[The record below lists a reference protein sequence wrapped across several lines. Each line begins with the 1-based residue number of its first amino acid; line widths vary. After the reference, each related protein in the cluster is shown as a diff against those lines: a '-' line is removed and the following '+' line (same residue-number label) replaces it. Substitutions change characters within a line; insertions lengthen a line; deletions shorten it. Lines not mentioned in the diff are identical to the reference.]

1 MFFYK
6 INYLTLK
13 MKLIN
18 VIMNLELGDNMID
31 YSRADNSKNHRNSFM
46 KMIQSINNDI
56 ESLKMKY
63 ENIWNKLEIDR
74 KLLAQ
79 SIEESIRILKE
90 LKIKTDK
97 PLNQYSRDEVPGILF
112 KIARDLDDT
121 VVEQKDKIVENAK
134 TIESRFK
141 FIKTK
146 SEELENLE
154 NKLSSY
160 YVKEQDYDDE
170 VVIDLASYKKKKDKQ
185 EDNLTL
191 TQELDDLVKNTFNIK
206 DEEEDYTRLKITK
219 DFSLEE
225 LAQAYYGNKE
235 YWSCIYYHPENL
247 DFLSQL
253 CNLYDMDIEI
263 FKSTKKLLK
272 GFEICFPKEIKIYES
287 IPQSEKKVA

>member
-1 MFFYK
+1 
-6 INYLTLK
+6 
-13 MKLIN
+13 
-18 VIMNLELGDNMID
+18 MID
-31 YSRADNSKNHRNSFM
+31 YSRADNSKNHKNSFM

-63 ENIWNKLEIDR
+63 ENIWNKLEVDR

-79 SIEESIRILKE
+79 SIEDSIRILKM

-97 PLNQYSRDEVPGILF
+97 PLNQYSRDEVPSILF
-112 KIARDLDDT
+112 KIAKNLDDK
-121 VVEQKDKIVENAK
+121 VAELKDQLVENAK

-170 VVIDLASYKKKKDKQ
+170 VVIDLSSYKKKKEQ
-185 EDNLTL
+185 ENLTL
-191 TQELDDLVKNTFNIK
+191 TQELDDLVKNTFNIRE
-206 DEEEDYTRLKITK
+206 DEEEYTRLKITK
-219 DFSLEE
+219 DFTLEE
-225 LAQAYYGNKE
+225 LAQAYYGDKN
-235 YWSCIYYHPENL
+235 YWSCIYYYPENL
-247 DFLSQL
+247 DFLTQL
-253 CNLYDMDIEI
+253 CHLYDMDIET

-272 GFEICFPKEIKIYES
+272 GFELCFPKEIKVYES
-287 IPQSEKKVA
+287 IPQTKQKTA